1 MPTFTEIESVRSNDA
16 YMEVSLGG
24 LILPVPPKSMKV
36 KQSIKVDE
44 IEIPGRS
51 GKVKQPIGYK
61 DSEVTL
67 NLEIP
72 AIYENGRIKE
82 SAPDRFQEIQ
92 NVFRESRDT
101 TPRPLDIHSILTMS
115 CGIAQVLL
123 SSVEI
128 ADSTMDMVSVT
139 MTLMEYESIE
149 VQLKNQATERAVQ
162 ASTVEQSEEA
172 IAGDETLQA
181 AFENPE
187 NDYLSEQYE
196 SGKSDAMGG
205 DFTGETPGQDVD

>member
-1 MPTFTEIESVRSNDA
+1 MTAFTEIEAVRSNDA
-16 YMEVSLGG
+16 YMDVSLGG

-51 GKVKQPIGYK
+51 GKVKQPIGYQ
-61 DSEVTL
+61 DSEITL
-67 NLEIP
+67 ELEIP

-92 NVFRESRDT
+92 KVFRSGRDSI
-101 TPRPLDIHSILTMS
+101 PKPLDIFSTLTTS
-115 CGIAQVLL
+115 CGINQVLI
-123 SSVEI
+123 SAVELG
-128 ADSTMDMVSVT
+128 DSTMDMVSVN
-139 MTLMEYESIE
+139 LSLLEYESIE
-149 VQLKNQATERAVQ
+149 VQLKSQATERLVQ

-187 NDYLSEQYE
+187 NDYLSQQYE

-205 DFTGETPGQDVD
+205 DYIGETPKEDVD